1 MKKKPL
7 RLREPEQERRLDRP
21 LRLRDDEQTLKVR
34 LKPFRDLCS
43 LTSDEEIDL
52 IYRARAGDARAKERV
67 VAAHIGFLMRKAKRY
82 ARLKVL
88 PIDDLFQEGCV
99 GFQRAVERFNPDRG
113 ARLATYASKIV
124 DGAMLDALDK
134 KAVMRTVP
142 HHIRRMLNRYRET
155 FRALTQRLGR
165 EPTRDDLAKEMK
177 IKQQTVEVLEA
188 LSQPVTSLSVSV
200 GRDFGETTEAEVEL
214 IDCIPDEYP
223 DSALEEAM
231 KKRERELL
239 HSLLST
245 LPERHPVRAENALRA
260 RSRRRRRTNAAGD
273 CRHCRDQQTGDS

>member
-88 PIDDLFQEGCV
+88 PIDDLFQEGCM

-142 HHIRRMLNRYRET
+142 HHIRRMLNRYREGNENQAAHRRGT
-155 FRALTQRLGR
+155 GSTIAARHISISIGRSRFRRDYRGR
-165 EPTRDDLAKEMK
+165 SRTNR
-177 IKQQTVEVLEA
+177 
-188 LSQPVTSLSVSV
+188 
-200 GRDFGETTEAEVEL
+200 
-214 IDCIPDEYP
+214 
-223 DSALEEAM
+223 
-231 KKRERELL
+231 L
-239 HSLLST
+239 HS
-245 LPERHPVRAENALRA
+245 
-260 RSRRRRRTNAAGD
+260 
-273 CRHCRDQQTGDS
+273 